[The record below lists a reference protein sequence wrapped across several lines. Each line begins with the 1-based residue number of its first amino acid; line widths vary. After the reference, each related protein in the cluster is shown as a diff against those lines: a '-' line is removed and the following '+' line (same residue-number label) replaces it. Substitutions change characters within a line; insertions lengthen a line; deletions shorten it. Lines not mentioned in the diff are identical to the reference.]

1 MGNWGI
7 AIILITL
14 LIKLL
19 TLHWNTKSMRSMKEM
34 QKLKPLMDELKGK
47 YGEDKQRYQQEV
59 ANLWKRHK
67 INPARGCLPML
78 FQMPIYIAWY
88 QALMAAV
95 ELYRAPL
102 FGWIDDL
109 TAPDPYYVMPILM
122 GAAMFVQQRMS
133 PTTADNT
140 QAKMMMYMMPAMF
153 TFFMLFLPSGLTLYI
168 LVNVLLS
175 MLHQWYLNHSQ

>member
-1 MGNWGI
+1 M
-7 AIILITL
+7 
-14 LIKLL
+14 
-19 TLHWNTKSMRSMKEM
+19 
-34 QKLKPLMDELKGK
+34 
-47 YGEDKQRYQQEV
+47 V
-59 ANLWKRHK
+59 
-67 INPARGCLPML
+67 

-95 ELYRAPL
+95 ELYRAPF

-109 TAPDPYYVMPILM
+109 TSPDPYYIMPIVM
-122 GAAMFVQQRMS
+122 GAAMFGQQKMS
-133 PTTADNT
+133 PATSDNP

-168 LVNVLLS
+168 LVNVVLS